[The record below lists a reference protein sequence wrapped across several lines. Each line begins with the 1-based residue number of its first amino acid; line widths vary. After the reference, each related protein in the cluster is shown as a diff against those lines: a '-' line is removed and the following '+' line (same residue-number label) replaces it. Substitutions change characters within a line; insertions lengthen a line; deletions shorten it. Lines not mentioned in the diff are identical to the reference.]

1 MGRKIQNIFKVY
13 NRNTTNRQNIK
24 IIHTINLN
32 TCQQPTERK
41 SIDMPKNLSTHPIS
55 PNATKAI
62 ITNNNN
68 NSILIYI
75 GLVLV
80 HAICMNISKQ
90 PKLFHLQ

>member
-1 MGRKIQNIFKVY
+1 MGRKIHNIFKVY

-32 TCQQPTERK
+32 TCQQPTDRK

-62 ITNNNN
+62 NNNNNN

-90 PKLFHLQ
+90 PKLFHLH